1 MLSTTDRYLIFT
13 HEAREALTQIARSM
27 DTLWS
32 PETARN
38 ITITSMAVEPSYR
51 IDLSKGFQG
60 RFRFQGEYVKFHG
73 LTLFLDGKLPSEV
86 TPLEKFKDKL
96 QDLIDDIPL

>member
-1 MLSTTDRYLIFT
+1 MLNTTDRYLIFT
-13 HEAREALTQIARSM
+13 HEAREALAQIARSM

-38 ITITSMAVEPSYR
+38 ITITYMAVEPSYR

-60 RFRFQGEYVKFHG
+60 RLRFRGEYVKMYG

-86 TPLEKFKDKL
+86 TPLEKFKEKL
-96 QDLIDDIPL
+96 KKLLEE